1 MTLQR
6 LTIII
11 ESIRSTPGNAFR
23 RKECLARSRVIG
35 IVCLGALL
43 AACGHTPSAQDVPP
57 GATFS
62 ANILDN
68 GTKLFTF
75 STRLP
80 HQPHGGDNTV
90 RRDEERPTD
99 DRPRMH
105 ADMAQNNK
113 KGLQAML
120 LENGYC
126 RDGYVI
132 LEMFEERADYVI
144 RGECRDAAS
153 DSDRAKYSR

>member
-1 MTLQR
+1 MNVQR
-6 LTIII
+6 LIKSVAAIDA
-11 ESIRSTPGNAFR
+11 NKKR
-23 RKECLARSRVIG
+23 RFYGGFVSVIS
-35 IVCLGALL
+35 VSVLL
-43 AACGHTPSAQDVPP
+43 AACGHTPSAQDIPP
-57 GATFS
+57 GANFT
-62 ANILDN
+62 ANILAD

-80 HQPHGGDNTV
+80 HQPHEGGDNTV
-90 RRDEERPTD
+90 RRDEGRPSD

-113 KGLQAML
+113 KALQAML

-132 LEMFEERADYVI
+132 LEMFEDRTGNVI

-153 DSDRAKYSR
+153 DGDRAKYSH